1 MNRRVKPVNQPH
13 DFEPL
18 PGPDDEEDAERMDRQ
33 ARDAERRIDELH
45 READPED
52 APIHE
57 E

>member
-1 MNRRVKPVNQPH
+1 MNQPH

>member
-1 MNRRVKPVNQPH
+1 MNDP
-13 DFEPL
+13 DDDLEPL
-18 PGPDDEEDAERMDRQ
+18 PQPDDDADAARMERQ